1 MQFTVVC
8 IIIDYTAK
16 KHLFYD
22 WKGVKYNLKEILK
35 VFPRRNELPMYST
48 LAGTSYCDGS
58 YRIHRTCADDTT
70 VIEYVLAGEG
80 WIRLNGK
87 DCPVTADQIYILPK
101 GMEQYYYSDGEKP
114 WRKIFINLGGDLP
127 VALLREYGLTG
138 GYVFDG
144 AGLKPLFLRVQELV
158 ASDQPDGE
166 CQAELSAI
174 FLEVLTRLCSSQK
187 KAGHSDEA
195 VALKEYLDANM
206 NRIVSNAELAGSIF
220 RSPDYCVKLFGRE
233 YGVTPYE
240 YQLREKMN
248 MACHLLSGT
257 HLAVSEVAEAIGYH
271 DARYFSGLFRR
282 RCGLSPR
289 AFRNSQKQNNRP

>member
-1 MQFTVVC
+1 M
-8 IIIDYTAK
+8 
-16 KHLFYD
+16 
-22 WKGVKYNLKEILK
+22 
-35 VFPRRNELPMYST
+35 
-48 LAGTSYCDGS
+48 
-58 YRIHRTCADDTT
+58 
-70 VIEYVLAGEG
+70 
-80 WIRLNGK
+80 
-87 DCPVTADQIYILPK
+87 
-101 GMEQYYYSDGEKP
+101 
-114 WRKIFINLGGDLP
+114 
-127 VALLREYGLTG
+127 
-138 GYVFDG
+138 
-144 AGLKPLFLRVQELV
+144 
-158 ASDQPDGE
+158 
-166 CQAELSAI
+166 
-174 FLEVLTRLCSSQK
+174 
-187 KAGHSDEA
+187 
-195 VALKEYLDANM
+195 KEYLDANM

>member
-1 MQFTVVC
+1 
-8 IIIDYTAK
+8 
-16 KHLFYD
+16 
-22 WKGVKYNLKEILK
+22 
-35 VFPRRNELPMYST
+35 MYST

-80 WIRLNGK
+80 WIRLNEK

-101 GMEQYYYSDGEKP
+101 GMEQYYYSDGENP

-158 ASDQPDGE
+158 ASDKPDGDA
-166 CQAELSAI
+166 QAELSAI
-174 FLEVLTRLCSSQK
+174 FLEVLARLCFSQK